1 VQKVLGGVSKAPL
14 GIGNVTIARVWLEQ
28 GHGWNSRRAGEFDPG
43 AVFGGEREADLIAQ
57 VLRNVP
63 FRRHQLRG
71 ITFATLPELSIT
83 ELVAWVNRN
92 SEPGDY
98 LISVHV
104 NSAPRA
110 EAASGVEVVY
120 PYNAPL
126 ERRVDAELLGKTFA
140 AHLSR
145 PFRRVLRDD
154 ETPAGKEKPNG
165 VKGLPIVRD
174 VKIPALL
181 IELGFINSATDRRA
195 VKERGEDALA
205 AALQALA
212 LSKGGA

>member
-1 VQKVLGGVSKAPL
+1 VQVA
-14 GIGNVTIARVWLEQ
+14 GISRVWLES
-28 GHGWNSRRAGEFDPG
+28 GHGWHSRRAGEFDPG
-43 AVFGGEREADLIAQ
+43 AAFGGEREADLIAH

-140 AHLSR
+140 AHLGR
-145 PFRRVLRDD
+145 PFRRVIRDD
-154 ETPAGKEKPNG
+154 ETPAGKPKENG
-165 VKGLPIVRD
+165 KKGLPILRD
-174 VKIPALL
+174 VHCPALL
-181 IELGFINSATDRRA
+181 LEMGFINAKGD
-195 VKERGEDALA
+195 VKAIRDHGEEAFA
-205 AALQALA
+205 AAVQALA
-212 LSKGGA
+212 LSKGGV

>member
-1 VQKVLGGVSKAPL
+1 VAAIKRFLLDPGHSWANKRPL
-14 GIGNVTIARVWLEQ
+14 EY
-28 GHGWNSRRAGEFDPG
+28 DPG
-43 AVFGGEREADLIAQ
+43 ATYGTDAEAEIVGAIA
-57 VLRNVP
+57 RNLGY
-63 FRRHQLRG
+63 RRHQFRG
-71 ITFATLPELSIT
+71 ITFSNLPDLGIGA
-83 ELVAWVNRN
+83 LVDFVN
-92 SEPGDY
+92 EHADEGDY
-98 LISVHV
+98 LISLHM
-104 NSAPRA
+104 NSAPRP
-110 EAASGVEVVY
+110 ESGSGCEVIY
-120 PYNAPL
+120 SYKAPL

-140 AHLSR
+140 AHLGR